1 MMLNF
6 SLQFFKAMTN
16 SGSSGIH
23 TMAAIMFVLF
33 TILLILDAAPGRG
46 ACLESERK
54 ALLQFKHG
62 LFDPENRL
70 FSWQGY
76 DCCTWRGI
84 ACDNQ
89 TGDVTSIDLHNP
101 YPDVLNPFPNSTD
114 GFWNLSGF
122 IDSSLLE
129 LKSLKSLDLSY
140 NSFGGIR
147 VPEFIGSIKLLTYLN
162 LSNAGFSGTIPAQLG
177 NLSSLQYLDLSS
189 RETPLSVDDL
199 QWLSRLSSLTH
210 LAMDSV
216 DLSLIGPQWIHS
228 IGRLSSLTELHM
240 YSCGLSGIAQSL
252 PVVNFTKLSVVDLS
266 MNNFNST
273 IPGWFL
279 NLSSLIHMD
288 VGGAGLHGFI
298 PVELSN
304 LHNLRYLD
312 LSMNVNLTADCSML
326 LSGGWRRIEY
336 LNLMSNQV
344 SGNLPVSV
352 GNFTSLVWLN
362 IAYNNLEGGI
372 PSSIGK
378 LCNLKILSLTGN
390 NLTLELPQFL
400 ESGACSSQ
408 YPLPSLSSLELDY
421 NQLTGVLPEWLG
433 EIRNLQ
439 ALFLN
444 GNSIQGPIPPSIGNL
459 SLLFALALAENNLN
473 GTLPPTIGQ
482 LSKLKHFDVSS
493 NQLTG
498 IVSEAHF
505 SKLSGLEYFS
515 IFSNSLVINL
525 SSSWVPPFQ
534 VQELRLGSSE
544 VGPQFPAWL
553 QNQTRLQQLD
563 ISNASI
569 SDSIPSWF
577 WDLSS
582 NLYLLNLSFNQI
594 KGQLPNLISI
604 TPYSQLDMKSNL
616 LSGSLPNLSN
626 VVEILDLSDNQFS
639 GHISPDIGL
648 MQPYLIYL
656 SLSGNNLS
664 GEIPTS
670 IGNMLG
676 LHVLDLS
683 RNNLDGVIPGNL
695 HNLTYLMALDLKT
708 NSLSGTIPPSIGS
721 LQRLQSLHLSNNM
734 LSGAMPSSLQNC
746 SYLEM
751 LDLGDNF
758 LDGSIP
764 IWLTSKIPALIVL
777 RLRSNMFAGQIPPQ
791 LSNLSSLQV
800 VDLADNNLE
809 GHIPLSFG
817 DFKGMSRTQ
826 MVNKYL
832 LFGFYRAS
840 YYEEQLTVNLNN
852 NELVFTKTLSLL
864 TSIDLSRN
872 KLSGPLPQTL
882 TKLAGLLVLDLSHN
896 HLTGDI
902 PEDIS
907 AMRNL
912 ISLDLSNNGFS
923 GVIPSTMTGMSFL
936 SHLNLSNNNFSGKI
950 PKAGQFSTFDSS
962 SFSGNGDLCGFPLA
976 LQCQQTDGN
985 NNSMPDGSD
994 DYDGDDVL
1002 EDKWFIVSVLAGFF
1016 VGLLGLFAVISIRK
1030 QWRVAYFKVVDAFIS
1045 ETSKVKNVMPR
1056 LQVNSGV

>member
-1 MMLNF
+1 MSRPTRVHKGCYSQALDDSSMENLFTLGVALQVALDSHYSIKNIF
-6 SLQFFKAMTN
+6 VDTSRTSYVAADGLRVKLDDTITSIRRSLEFLDLARGVFFKAMTN

-114 GFWNLSGF
+114 EFLN
-122 IDSSLLE
+122 SL
-129 LKSLKSLDLSY
+129 
-140 NSFGGIR
+140 
-147 VPEFIGSIKLLTYLN
+147 VSIKLLTYLN

-390 NLTLELPQFL
+390 NLTLELPQFP
-400 ESGACSSQ
+400 G
-408 YPLPSLSSLELDY
+408 LDY

-764 IWLTSKIPALIVL
+764 IWLTSKIP
-777 RLRSNMFAGQIPPQ
+777 G
-791 LSNLSSLQV
+791 
-800 VDLADNNLE
+800 
-809 GHIPLSFG
+809 
-817 DFKGMSRTQ
+817 
-826 MVNKYL
+826 
-832 LFGFYRAS
+832 
-840 YYEEQLTVNLNN
+840 
-852 NELVFTKTLSLL
+852 
-864 TSIDLSRN
+864 
-872 KLSGPLPQTL
+872 
-882 TKLAGLLVLDLSHN
+882 
-896 HLTGDI
+896 
-902 PEDIS
+902 
-907 AMRNL
+907 
-912 ISLDLSNNGFS
+912 
-923 GVIPSTMTGMSFL
+923 
-936 SHLNLSNNNFSGKI
+936 
-950 PKAGQFSTFDSS
+950 
-962 SFSGNGDLCGFPLA
+962 
-976 LQCQQTDGN
+976 
-985 NNSMPDGSD
+985 
-994 DYDGDDVL
+994 
-1002 EDKWFIVSVLAGFF
+1002 
-1016 VGLLGLFAVISIRK
+1016 
-1030 QWRVAYFKVVDAFIS
+1030 
-1045 ETSKVKNVMPR
+1045 
-1056 LQVNSGV
+1056 